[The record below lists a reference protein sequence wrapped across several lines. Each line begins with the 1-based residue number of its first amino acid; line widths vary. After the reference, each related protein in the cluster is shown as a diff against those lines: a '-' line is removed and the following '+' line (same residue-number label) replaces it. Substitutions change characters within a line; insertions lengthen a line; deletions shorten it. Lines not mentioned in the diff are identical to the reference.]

1 MTVTHHNSGEILSHA
16 TVHGGIVYLC
26 GLTAGDAGDDV
37 KAQTVAVLAE
47 IDNRLAKYGSD
58 KSRIL
63 MCTIYL
69 TDMNN
74 KGPMNEAWTDWLGDT
89 ERPARACVG
98 TDLAPGV
105 LVEIVVNAAQ
115 S

>member
-26 GLTAGDAGDDV
+26 GLTAASAGDDV
-37 KAQTVAVLAE
+37 KSQTAAVLAE
-47 IDNRLAKYGSD
+47 MDARLTKFGSD

-69 TDMNN
+69 TDMAD
-74 KGPMNEAWTDWLGDT
+74 KAAMNEVWVDWLGDL

-98 TDLAPGV
+98 TDLGPGV

-115 S
+115 N